1 MTMTRFILPVTI
13 LILSCSTVYANFNVV
28 LNQNGITAYQN
39 ANKSIRVVQ
48 RRQTTPINSSLN
60 TNEISQIAQARMKSL
75 EGLQMGLHDFK
86 IETVFNKPVQLEG
99 DLKAYVWSGS
109 YKDKNGKI
117 HFFKE
122 YITAG
127 YTWNVFTDKKRDLNQ
142 ANRIVRELIKT

>member
-1 MTMTRFILPVTI
+1 MTRFILPVTI
-13 LILSCSTVYANFNVV
+13 LILSCSTVYADFNVV

-39 ANKSIRVVQ
+39 ANKSIRVVK

-109 YKDKNGKI
+109 YKDKNGENT
-117 HFFKE
+117 FFQRVH
-122 YITAG
+122 Y
-127 YTWNVFTDKKRDLNQ
+127 R
-142 ANRIVRELIKT
+142 RIYMECIYR

>member
-1 MTMTRFILPVTI
+1 MTKFILPFTV
-13 LILSCSTVYANFNVV
+13 LILSCSTVYADFNVV
-28 LNQNGITAYQN
+28 LNQNGITGYQN
-39 ANKSIRVVQ
+39 ADKSIRVVQ

-60 TNEISQIAQARMKSL
+60 TNEVSQIAQARMKSL

-127 YTWNVFTDKKRDLNQ
+127 YTWNVFTDKKRDLEK
-142 ANRIVRELIKT
+142 AHEIIRGLMKT